1 MVDSHDSIRRGG
13 AIQCVNLAISLGK
26 LGHNVQCFFK
36 NPDDKQIDEEFEIL
50 NKYHIPVFF
59 YNLKNPISLL
69 KLRQKILQDKPDIVH
84 THKNR
89 ALLAIFFSVWNK
101 KQFIWVANRGTAYP
115 FRKQSLVYYIHKHY
129 VDKIIA
135 VSYAV
140 KDVLIKDGI
149 DESKIE
155 VVYGSFDP
163 AIFHPGISGL
173 QMRAKWGITEN
184 AKVIGLVGSFAS
196 KKKGQDVFLHA
207 AKLVLK
213 SHPDTYFVF
222 IGDGDDKK
230 MRELAKSLDI
240 EKKVYFAGF
249 YKDIQNAMAALDVL
263 VCASLRGEGLT
274 GAVREALAMEIP
286 VISTDVAGNKELVQD
301 HKTGLLVPPGDSDA
315 LSKAIIYLID
325 NPDKAKLFA
334 KNGRELVYRLCT
346 NEQRAKTI
354 EKIYKSM
361 LLMHGS
367 REYVNET
374 IP

>member
-1 MVDSHDSIRRGG
+1 MV
-13 AIQCVNLAISLGK
+13 
-26 LGHNVQCFFK
+26 
-36 NPDDKQIDEEFEIL
+36 
-50 NKYHIPVFF
+50 
-59 YNLKNPISLL
+59 
-69 KLRQKILQDKPDIVH
+69 
-84 THKNR
+84 
-89 ALLAIFFSVWNK
+89 
-101 KQFIWVANRGTAYP
+101 
-115 FRKQSLVYYIHKHY
+115 
-129 VDKIIA
+129 
-135 VSYAV
+135 
-140 KDVLIKDGI
+140 KDGI

-163 AIFHPGISGL
+163 DIFYPGISGL
-173 QMRAKWGITEN
+173 QMRAKWGIPEN

-213 SHPDTYFVF
+213 SHSDTYFVF

-230 MRELAKSLDI
+230 IRELAKSLDI

-286 VISTDVAGNKELVQD
+286 VVSTDVAGNRELVQD

-334 KNGRELVYRLCT
+334 KNGRELVYKLCT